1 MMAGLGRSI
10 AIAPFRDHGSVKHR
24 AKEILAGR
32 ELLAG
37 FQRSCGVQMFLQR
50 IDLA

>member
-1 MMAGLGRSI
+1 MAGLGRSI

-24 AKEILAGR
+24 AKEILAG

-37 FQRSCGVQMFLQR
+37 FQRFCGVQMFLQR